1 MSEFKVNEVVCN
13 RAGEMGVVL
22 WATDLS
28 FQVQWQD
35 NKLDTFPQTAKSVLK
50 VRKPFTLGDT
60 ATVEDY
66 TVLTQQ
72 DTHYKKDVEPID
84 LIEAFDL
91 DFCAGNVIKYVSRAK
106 HKGNEKED
114 LRKAMY
120 YLKRLID
127 GLEE

>member
-1 MSEFKVNEVVCN
+1 MSEFKV
-13 RAGEMGVVL
+13 
-22 WATDLS
+22 
-28 FQVQWQD
+28 
-35 NKLDTFPQTAKSVLK
+35 
-50 VRKPFTLGDT
+50 GDRFIDGGLLNGST
-60 ATVEDY
+60 N
-66 TVLTQQ
+66 QQ

>member
-1 MSEFKVNEVVCN
+1 MSE
-13 RAGEMGVVL
+13 
-22 WATDLS
+22 
-28 FQVQWQD
+28 
-35 NKLDTFPQTAKSVLK
+35 
-50 VRKPFTLGDT
+50 
-60 ATVEDY
+60 
-66 TVLTQQ
+66 
-72 DTHYKKDVEPID
+72 DTHYKKSVEPID

>member
-1 MSEFKVNEVVCN
+1 MSEFKVGDSFKNGGLLN
-13 RAGEMGVVL
+13 DS
-22 WATDLS
+22 TD
-28 FQVQWQD
+28 
-35 NKLDTFPQTAKSVLK
+35 
-50 VRKPFTLGDT
+50 
-60 ATVEDY
+60 
-66 TVLTQQ
+66 QQ

-120 YLKRLID
+120 YLKRIID
-127 GLEE
+127 GLQDS

>member
-1 MSEFKVNEVVCN
+1 MNDIYVDNLEIN
-13 RAGEMGVVL
+13 RLA
-22 WATDLS
+22 
-28 FQVQWQD
+28 QD
-35 NKLDTFPQTAKSVLK
+35 VIN
-50 VRKPFTLGDT
+50 
-60 ATVEDY
+60 
-66 TVLTQQ
+66 QQ
-72 DTHYKKDVEPID
+72 DTHYKKEVEPID